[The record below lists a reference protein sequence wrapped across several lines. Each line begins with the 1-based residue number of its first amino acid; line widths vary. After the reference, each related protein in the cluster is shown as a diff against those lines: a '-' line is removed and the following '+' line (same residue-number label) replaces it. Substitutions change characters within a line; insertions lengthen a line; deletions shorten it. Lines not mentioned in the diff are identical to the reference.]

1 MEKIKITKSLAVFA
15 SVLLIIIIGVASFAY
30 FGTFNVNLV
39 NNVAVNINSSSPGNA
54 TFTSNATELNL
65 QVPAANM
72 SFTVANN
79 TVAAK
84 EDTAF
89 LDVTLTG
96 SSNLLTT
103 CTYDITNSQGTINLV
118 DNVEMTTSKT
128 IGKVNDYYM
137 ARVTLINYMHNQIQN
152 GSKKFMASLEYSQ
165 IISEP

>member
-1 MEKIKITKSLAVFA
+1 MEKNINVNIMGVFA
-15 SVLLIIIIGVASFAY
+15 SILLLFIVITASFAY
-30 FGTFNVNLV
+30 FGSFDVNLN

-54 TFTSNATELNL
+54 TFTSNATQLNL

-96 SSNLLTT
+96 SSNLLNM
-103 CTYDITNSQGTINLV
+103 I
-118 DNVEMTTSKT
+118 
-128 IGKVNDYYM
+128 
-137 ARVTLINYMHNQIQN
+137 
-152 GSKKFMASLEYSQ
+152 
-165 IISEP
+165 

>member
-1 MEKIKITKSLAVFA
+1 MEKSKITKSLAVFA

-54 TFTSNATELNL
+54 TFTSTATQLNL

-79 TVAAK
+79 EVAAK

-96 SSNLLTT
+96 SANLLTT
-103 CTYDITNSQGTINLV
+103 CTYDIVYEYDAGTELYSLRRLLYSRYSLTEGNQTYWSLGAYAQRLYQGAQPHPL
-118 DNVEMTTSKT
+118 
-128 IGKVNDYYM
+128 
-137 ARVTLINYMHNQIQN
+137 Q
-152 GSKKFMASLEYSQ
+152 
-165 IISEP
+165 